1 MFRGLALAL
10 IVLLAPHTGVVQV
23 LSVLRINAIVVDST
37 GRAMP
42 VPRHALLISGNPASA
57 PPRRVLTSL
66 KGAVEIRLVPGNYT
80 VESDRPVA
88 LDGKAYQW
96 TMVVDV
102 VGGRDAVLELTGG
115 NADVVPITD
124 AADSAA
130 APPDADPSSLLATW
144 KDSVVAI
151 WTATA
156 HGSGLLIDSQGIVV
170 ADQYVIGAASSVE
183 VQLSASVKVAGVVV
197 ASDAVRGIALVR
209 IDASIAASAKAHT
222 LQCDATAGPLVVGD
236 DITAIEAPLDR
247 LRGTRSGS
255 IDVILPNVIEFNLRA
270 SEGGSGAPVFGAAG
284 QFIGLT
290 TLVPE
295 RDGERSDRTRIV
307 RIGRLC
313 EVIASATAKITAT
326 PPPSAAQLPVESL
339 RPFPPIESAGVG
351 VKGGAGSPKP
361 YQLAT
366 SEFDVEFITPVQ
378 VRASQAAQASG
389 VRQFGFG
396 NWSAYVDEVPPVLLI
411 RVTPRFVESFWARVA
426 RGAVMT
432 QGVSLP
438 PLKRPKS
445 NFERMRAMCGNAE
458 IVPVHPFTLKHR
470 LTGKDTIVE
479 GLYAFDPEA
488 LTPACATV
496 TLQLFSEKDPQK
508 ADTLVVDVKLI
519 QQIWQDFAPHR
530 VTPRVPAGLAESP
543 SRPSR
548 TWTAVRGR

>member
-1 MFRGLALAL
+1 
-10 IVLLAPHTGVVQV
+10 
-23 LSVLRINAIVVDST
+23 
-37 GRAMP
+37 
-42 VPRHALLISGNPASA
+42 
-57 PPRRVLTSL
+57 
-66 KGAVEIRLVPGNYT
+66 

-102 VGGRDAVLELTGG
+102 VAGRDAVLELTGE

-124 AADSAA
+124 AADSTAV
-130 APPDADPSSLLATW
+130 PLDVDPSSLLATW

-156 HGSGLLIDSQGIVV
+156 HGSGLLIDAQGLVV
-170 ADQYVIGAASSVE
+170 VDQSVIGAASSVE

-209 IDASIAASAKAHT
+209 INPSIGAATKPLP
-222 LQCDATAGPLVVGD
+222 LQCEPVAGPLAVGD
-236 DITAIEAPLDR
+236 EITAIEAPLDR

-255 IDVILPNVIEFNLRA
+255 IDVILPNVIESNLRA
-270 SEGGSGAPVFGAAG
+270 SEGGSGAPVFGTTG

-295 RDGERSDRTRIV
+295 RPGERSDRTRIV
-307 RIGRLC
+307 RVGRLC
-313 EVIASATAKITAT
+313 EVVASATATIAAT
-326 PPPSAAQLPVESL
+326 PPPPAAPLPVESL
-339 RPFPPIESAGVG
+339 RPFPPIESAGAG
-351 VKGGAGSPKP
+351 AKGGAGQPKP

-366 SEFDVEFITPVQ
+366 SDFDVEFITPVQ

-396 NWSAYVDEVPPVLLI
+396 NWSAYVDEVPPVLLV

-445 NFERMRAMCGNAE
+445 NFERMRAMCGSAE
-458 IVPVHPFTLKHR
+458 AVPVHPFTLEHR
-470 LTGKDTIVE
+470 LTDKDTIVE
-479 GLYAFDPEA
+479 GLYVFDPEA
-488 LTPACATV
+488 LSPSCATV

-508 ADTLVVDVKLI
+508 ADTLVVDPKVI
-519 QQIWQDFAPHR
+519 GQIWQDFAPHR
-530 VTPRVPAGLAESP
+530 ATPRLPAGSAGSS
-543 SRPSR
+543 SRPAR
-548 TWTAVRGR
+548 TATAVRGR

>member
-10 IVLLAPHTGVVQV
+10 IFLLTPHTGVVQV
-23 LSVLRINAIVVDST
+23 ASVLRITVIVVDST
-37 GRAMP
+37 GRATP
-42 VPRHALLISGNPASA
+42 VPRHALLISENPASA
-57 PPRRVLTSL
+57 PPRRILTSL
-66 KGAVEIRLVPGNYT
+66 EGAAEIRLAPGNYT

-102 VGGRDAVLELTGG
+102 VGGRDAVLELTGE
-115 NADVVPITD
+115 NADVGPITD
-124 AADSAA
+124 AANSTAA
-130 APPDADPSSLLATW
+130 APDADPSSLLATW

-156 HGSGLLIDSQGIVV
+156 HGSGLLIDSQGLVL
-170 ADQYVIGAASSVE
+170 ADQNVIGTAASVE

-197 ASDAVRGIALVR
+197 ASDAVRGIAIVR
-209 IDASIAASAKAHT
+209 INPSVAASAKTQPLACET
-222 LQCDATAGPLVVGD
+222 TAGPVVVVGD

-247 LRGTRSGS
+247 LRGSRSGS
-255 IDVILPNVIEFNLRA
+255 IDVILPNVIDSSLRA
-270 SEGGSGAPVFGAAG
+270 SVGGSGAPVFGPAG

-307 RIGRLC
+307 RVGRLC
-313 EVIASATAKITAT
+313 EVVGSAAEKITAT

-339 RPFPPIESAGVG
+339 RPFPPVPAGAAPQS
-351 VKGGAGSPKP
+351 GAGRPTP

-366 SEFDVEFITPVQ
+366 SDFDVEFITPVQ
-378 VRASQAAQASG
+378 VRASQAAQATG

-396 NWSAYVDEVPPVLLI
+396 NWSRYVEEVPPVLLI

-445 NFERMRAMCGNAE
+445 NFERMRAMCGDAE
-458 IVPVHPFTLKHR
+458 VVPVHPFTLEHR
-470 LTGKDTIVE
+470 LTDKDTIVE

-488 LTPACATV
+488 LTPTCKTV
-496 TLQLFSEKDPQK
+496 TLQVFSEKEPRN
-508 ADTLVVDVKLI
+508 ADTLVVDAKVI

-530 VTPRVPAGLAESP
+530 VTPGLAAGPAGSS
-543 SRPSR
+543 SRPAQ
-548 TWTAVRGR
+548 TATAARGR

>member
-10 IVLLAPHTGVVQV
+10 VVLLTPHTGVVQV
-23 LSVLRINAIVVDST
+23 LSVLRIKVIVVDSA
-37 GRAMP
+37 GRATP
-42 VPRHALLISGNPASA
+42 VPRHALLISDNPASA
-57 PPRRVLTSL
+57 PPRRILTSL
-66 KGAVEIRLVPGNYT
+66 EGLADVRLAPGSYT

-102 VGGRDAVLELTGG
+102 VGGRDAVLELTGE

-124 AADSAA
+124 AASSEAT
-130 APPDADPSSLLATW
+130 PPDADPSSLLATW

-156 HGSGLLIDSQGIVV
+156 HGSGLLIDSQGLVV
-170 ADQYVIGAASSVE
+170 ADQHVIGAATSVE

-209 IDASIAASAKAHT
+209 INPSVPASGKAHT
-222 LQCDATAGPLVVGD
+222 LQCETTAGPLAVGD
-236 DITAIEAPLDR
+236 EITAIEAPLDR

-255 IDVILPNVIEFNLRA
+255 IDVILPNVIESSLRA
-270 SEGGSGAPVFGAAG
+270 SEGGSGAPVFGTAG

-295 RDGERSDRTRIV
+295 RAGERSDRTRIV
-307 RIGRLC
+307 RVGRLC
-313 EVIASATAKITAT
+313 EVVASAAEKIKATA
-326 PPPSAAQLPVESL
+326 PPSDAHLPVEPL
-339 RPFPPIESAGVG
+339 RPFPVGSAG
-351 VKGGAGSPKP
+351 GGAKSGASRPSP

-366 SEFDVEFITPVQ
+366 SDFDIEFITPVH
-378 VRASQAAQASG
+378 VIASEGAQAAG
-389 VRQFGFG
+389 VPQFGFG
-396 NWSAYVDEVPPVLLI
+396 NWSAYVDEVPPVLLV
-411 RVTPRFVESFWARVA
+411 RVTPRFVESFWAKIA

-445 NFERMRAMCGNAE
+445 NFERMRALCGDAE
-458 IVPVHPFTLKHR
+458 VVPVHPFILEHR
-470 LTGKDTIVE
+470 LTDKDAIVE
-479 GLYAFDPEA
+479 GLYVFDPEA

-496 TLQLFSEKDPQK
+496 TLQVFSEKEPRK
-508 ADTLVVDVKLI
+508 ADTLVVDSKVI

-530 VTPRVPAGLAESP
+530 VTPRVSAGSAESR
-543 SRPSR
+543 SRSAR
-548 TWTAVRGR
+548 TATVVRGR